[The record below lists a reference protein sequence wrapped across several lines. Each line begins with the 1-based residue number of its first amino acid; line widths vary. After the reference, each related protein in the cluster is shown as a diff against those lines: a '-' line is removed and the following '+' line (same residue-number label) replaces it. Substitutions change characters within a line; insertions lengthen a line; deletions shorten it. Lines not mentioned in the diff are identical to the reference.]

1 MNSVSVTGKEWIFK
15 NFNND
20 DINFIKTNFYLDEI
34 TSKLLAIK
42 KIKKGEI
49 KNFLEPTIK
58 NNLPNPYVLKD
69 MEKATN
75 RTLKA
80 ILNNEKVGNFWRL

>member
-34 TSKLLAIK
+34 TSKLLAI
-42 KIKKGEI
+42 
-49 KNFLEPTIK
+49 
-58 NNLPNPYVLKD
+58 
-69 MEKATN
+69 
-75 RTLKA
+75 
-80 ILNNEKVGNFWRL
+80 